1 MTSYEAQKTYY
12 TDKIMQNPQWSTAG
26 IFADEGITMIY
37 ATGGYSWHI

>member
-26 IFADEGITMIY
+26 IFADGLQQLLFI
-37 ATGGYSWHI
+37 WR